1 MERYKK
7 SKLEVTKID
16 QNIKELIKEKC
27 RENNL
32 STDKLASMM
41 GVSRPLMYYHI
52 NKGNTK
58 ILAQINKIL
67 GIDTESYSD
76 SLAYKKLEI
85 AKVKLNAK
93 KKKVEL
99 LLMGIKMSIEDV
111 EKKQEELIRKK
122 QPKLF

>member
-1 MERYKK
+1 M
-7 SKLEVTKID
+7 TKID

-27 RENNL
+27 REKNL
-32 STDKLASMM
+32 STDKLASQM
-41 GVSRPLMYYHI
+41 GISRPLMYYHI

-58 ILAQINKIL
+58 VLSQINKIL
-67 GIDTESYSD
+67 GIETESYAD
-76 SLAYKKLEI
+76 SLAYKKLER
-85 AKVKLNAK
+85 AKVRLNAK

-111 EKKQEELIRKK
+111 EKKQDELIRKK